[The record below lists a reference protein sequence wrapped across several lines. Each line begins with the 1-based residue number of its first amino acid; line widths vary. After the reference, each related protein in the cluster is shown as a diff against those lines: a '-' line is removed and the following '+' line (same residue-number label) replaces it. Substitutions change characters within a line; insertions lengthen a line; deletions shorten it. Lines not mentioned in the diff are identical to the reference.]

1 MERPQQKSLVLILA
15 REFASKLA
23 TAMFVADAEGRL
35 VYFNEPAER
44 ILGKSFAEAGE
55 LPASEWTELFAVEEL
70 DGSPM
75 SLRDMPGGVAL
86 FQRRPAHHT
95 FRMTGFD
102 GKKREVSVTA
112 FPLMAHE
119 SDLVGIV
126 NVFWEHRQGE
136 E

>member
-1 MERPQQKSLVLILA
+1 
-15 REFASKLA
+15 
-23 TAMFVADAEGRL
+23 MFVADAEGRL

-44 ILGKSFAEAGE
+44 ILGRSFAEAGE

-70 DGSPM
+70 DGSPL
-75 SLRDMPGGVAL
+75 SLSDMPGGVAL
-86 FQRRPAHHT
+86 FERRPAHHT
-95 FRMTGFD
+95 FRMRGLD
-102 GKKREVSVTA
+102 GKTREVSVTA

>member
-1 MERPQQKSLVLILA
+1 MAPHMQKSLVLILA
-15 REFASKLA
+15 RELASKLA
-23 TAMFVADAEGRL
+23 TAMFVADSDGRL
-35 VYFNEPAER
+35 VYFNEGAER
-44 ILGKSFAEAGE
+44 ILGKTFAEAGE